1 MAPKKKVTA
10 KKQVISKGD
19 SFELSRNRG
28 KDDSDDGPYF
38 IPRMPKGPTH
48 RGYIPARLWC
58 IVSLM
63 LRVFKPMRPFSVA
76 DCFAGK
82 CAISKAFIRNN
93 MRAAALDF
101 ELDQRDDIL
110 DDMGFLRWLW
120 CILNVKRGGL
130 MAAGILCSS
139 WSIVN
144 RGTSG
149 RTEQAPLGRE
159 HFPSVSRGNLM
170 VSRMALILYLCIYRG
185 IHWLVENP
193 EQSLIWF
200 HPRLRELLMYHEIF
214 ECKTYL
220 GMFGA
225 KTWKPVLLVSSD
237 PCVQQLA
244 RRLDRSKFEP
254 SDSTVVY
261 WDSQGRKRFKGA
273 GGKLKRTQVYPP
285 SFGREVCRLYT
296 TTAAAPTWP
305 SHVDY
310 TNDPWEDAKLGDVER
325 FLVDYLNARHARRK
339 RQHGD

>member
-1 MAPKKKVTA
+1 MAPKKKVGA
-10 KKQVISKGD
+10 KKVIAKGG
-19 SFELSRNRG
+19 SFEFSRNRG
-28 KDDSDDGPYF
+28 KDDDDGPYF
-38 IPRMPKGPTH
+38 IPRMPKGAAHP
-48 RGYIPARLWC
+48 GYIPARLWC
-58 IVSLM
+58 IISLM
-63 LRVFKPMRPFSVA
+63 LRAFKPMRPFSVA

-82 CAISKAFIRNN
+82 CAISKAYIRNN

-110 DDMGFLRWLW
+110 DDMGFLR
-120 CILNVKRGGL
+120 
-130 MAAGILCSS
+130 
-139 WSIVN
+139 
-144 RGTSG
+144 GTSG
-149 RTEQAPLGRE
+149 RTEQDPLGRV
-159 HFPSVSRGNLM
+159 HYPSVARGNLM

-185 IHWLVENP
+185 IHFLLENP

-200 HPRLRELLMYHEIF
+200 HPRLRALLLHHQIF

-273 GGKLKRTQVYPP
+273 GKKLKQTQVYPP
-285 SFGREVCRLYT
+285 AFGREVCRLYT
-296 TTAAAPTWP
+296 TTAANPTWP
-305 SHVDY
+305 SHVDH
-310 TNDPWEDAKLGDVER
+310 TNDPWDDAKLGDVEC
-325 FLVDYLNARHARRK
+325 FLVDYLNARYARRK
-339 RQHGD
+339 RQRGD